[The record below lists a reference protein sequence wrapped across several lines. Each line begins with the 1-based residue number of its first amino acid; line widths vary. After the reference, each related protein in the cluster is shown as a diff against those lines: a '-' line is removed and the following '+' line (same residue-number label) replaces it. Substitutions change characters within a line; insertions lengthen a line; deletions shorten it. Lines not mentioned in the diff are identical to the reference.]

1 MEKKKRRKRSTCAK
15 PWLRRRWNL
24 GLYDNLLTELRFEDG
39 EEYKKFLWMI
49 PENFDELLRL
59 NSADI
64 TKNYTIMRDSIPANV
79 ALAPTTR
86 YLATSDSYSHVQYL
100 FRVHASTFSNF
111 IPEVCDAIYT
121 RLKEQYLIV
130 LNYLTVI
137 YLTLVFPKFPFSIN
151 T

>member
-1 MEKKKRRKRSTCAK
+1 
-15 PWLRRRWNL
+15 
-24 GLYDNLLTELRFEDG
+24 
-39 EEYKKFLWMI
+39 MI

-86 YLATSDSYSHVQYL
+86 YLATGDSYSHVQYL
-100 FRVHASTFSNF
+100 FRVHASTFSKF

-121 RLKEQYLIV
+121 RLKEQYLTV
-130 LNYLTVI
+130 RNYLIVI